1 MSEAHGITQRAAA
14 RDALAARTRML
25 TGGTLTVAAIL
36 SGLFAGIAA
45 ASAPGH
51 RLLPGASARRAQAP
65 KGRKIAGS
73 TRASTAIPPLPAAPG
88 PGNLG
93 AASPRA
99 PTPAPAPSPT
109 QSPPVVVSGGS

>member
-1 MSEAHGITQRAAA
+1 M
-14 RDALAARTRML
+14 LAARTRTI
-25 TGGTLTVAAIL
+25 TGGALTVSAIL

-51 RLLPGASARRAQAP
+51 RLLPGASARAQAL
-65 KGRKIAGS
+65 KGQQIGVSARS
-73 TRASTAIPPLPAAPG
+73 STAIPPLPPPPG

-93 AASPRA
+93 AASSPA
-99 PTPAPAPSPT
+99 PTSAPAPSST